1 LPVVIYALSL
11 WLVGLGGGFALAFN
25 VGGEVPTAL
34 HGARGFWV
42 AATAGLVVAAAGL
55 SLFLRWVMR
64 NNRHN
69 DEPGTT
75 RPAGLSAPAG

>member
-25 VGGEVPTAL
+25 MGGEVPAAL

-55 SLFLRWVMR
+55 SLFLRWVMK
-64 NNRHN
+64 HN
-69 DEPGTT
+69 EHHSGA
-75 RPAGLSAPAG
+75 RPAGVSAPAD